1 MTGLRDP
8 QGQHIT
14 KEITT
19 LQQGEYFTSCYERFN
34 LIHFYLSQHELQIS
48 GKWKFKRGYQ
58 NKNEQREGTCGTYF
72 FNLQS
77 VLYRSNRE
85 MF

>member
-8 QGQHIT
+8 QGLHIARA
-14 KEITT
+14 ITT
-19 LQQGEYFTSCYERFN
+19 LQQGEYFISCYEQLN
-34 LIHFYLSQHELQIS
+34 LIHFYLSQHKSQIS
-48 GKWKFKRGYQ
+48 GKWKFQRGYQ
-58 NKNEQREGTCGTYF
+58 NKNEQREGTYGTYF